1 MEEDRVQPTSPP
13 PAGGEGTQPA
23 PLRPQDAAALQ
34 AKRAEVQRILIDMF
48 EKIEITKDDEF
59 TFPFGST
66 RIFVDVFD
74 LGGGSSVVNV
84 YAIAT
89 VDVPPSEDLFRFLA
103 LNADAALFGHLGA
116 ADREG
121 VIDVLFSHRLLA
133 DSLDKEELER
143 TVATVATTA
152 NEVDDVIV
160 QRFGG
165 RRYRDVVERTSPPEA
180 PSGPPD
186 TPGYL

>member
-1 MEEDRVQPTSPP
+1 MV
-13 PAGGEGTQPA
+13 GTV
-23 PLRPQDAAALQ
+23 
-34 AKRAEVQRILIDMF
+34 EV
-48 EKIEITKDDEF
+48 TKENEV

-66 RIFVDVFD
+66 RIFID
-74 LGGGSSVVNV
+74 LFALDEASSVVNV

-89 VDVPPSEDLFRFLA
+89 IDVPPSEALFRFLA
-103 LNADAALFGHLGA
+103 LNPDAALFGHLGA
-116 ADREG
+116 VEREG

-133 DSLDKEELER
+133 DSLDKEELEQ

-165 RRYRDVVERTSPPEA
+165 RRYRDVVQQAAPPEK
-180 PSGPPD
+180 PSDPPEV
-186 TPGYL
+186 PGYL